1 MYFLESQLLFSDCI
15 AVVVSL
21 QCDVTSRR
29 HDITD
34 SVRNVQMK
42 FKYIAE
48 DVFEN
53 QFTYLLR
60 VSRTVC
66 AALT

>member
-1 MYFLESQLLFSDCI
+1 MYFLESQLLFSNCI

-34 SVRNVQMK
+34 GMRNVQMK
-42 FKYIAE
+42 FKYIGE
-48 DVFEN
+48 DVLES
-53 QFTYLLR
+53 QFTYLLL